1 MNIISIDGST
11 KSTGIAYFTDK
22 KLVAYDCFTASSS
35 DLINRIYKMSDNL
48 KNFIKEHPTDK
59 IILEE
64 VIPKDSKEEMTNLKN
79 LKTRKALMYLQAQ
92 FNFMLHD
99 NFPKIEIEYVYPSE
113 WRAGCGISTGRGIK
127 RDSLKVK
134 DIEFVKKTYG
144 LSLNDDISDA
154 ICIGYFATHKRNDEE
169 INWG

>member
-11 KSTGIAYFTDK
+11 KSTGVAYFEDK
-22 KLVAYDCFTASSS
+22 KLVAYDCFTASST
-35 DLINRIYKMSDNL
+35 DLVKRIYKMSDSL
-48 KNFIKEHPTDK
+48 KEFINKYKVDK

-64 VIPKDSKEEMTNLKN
+64 VIPKDAKEENGQTN

-92 FNFMLHD
+92 FNFMIHD

-127 RDSLKVK
+127 RESLKIK
-134 DIEFVKKTYG
+134 DIDFVKKTYN
-144 LSLNDDISDA
+144 LELNDDISDA
-154 ICIGYFATHKRNDEE
+154 ICIGYHFTHKKDDNEDL
-169 INWG
+169 NWG